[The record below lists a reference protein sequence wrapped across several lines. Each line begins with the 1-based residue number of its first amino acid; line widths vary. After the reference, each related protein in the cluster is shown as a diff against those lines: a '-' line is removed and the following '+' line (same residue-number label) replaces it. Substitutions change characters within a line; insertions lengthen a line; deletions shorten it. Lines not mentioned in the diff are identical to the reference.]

1 MTPVTITRAAGTTL
15 LAVSMMVALTVAGLS
30 AAMPSIAA
38 HFADVD
44 DVAYLSRLVLV
55 APSLVIALSSPV
67 MGYIVDR
74 FGRTKLLLAAVVMY
88 GVVGGA
94 GFFAE
99 EIETLILLRVL
110 LGVAAAGVNT
120 AVTTLTGD
128 YFAGVDRQHFLG
140 FRTGLSNLTNIGINI
155 CSGLLAAISWRMPF
169 LMYFSVLLLVPFIVL
184 TMPEPARLPV
194 RTDIKANPVIWPIGF
209 LAALYTAS
217 FLHNTTFYLIPVQLP
232 FYLNALGVGDPRFGG
247 VALAMTSLGLA
258 AGSIAYARIRRL
270 FGSPEAVFAVAFS
283 VIAVGMAGSALA
295 SSALAAVLSLT
306 FAGLGFG
313 ITFVNFSL
321 WVIDRAPPEIRGRAV
336 GGLMTSTFLG
346 HFAAPFWSQI
356 AADRFGI
363 ASIYACGA
371 VITAAL
377 AVTYLLARP
386 KSHRSVVAR

>member
-38 HFADVD
+38 HFAAVD

-55 APSLVIALSSPV
+55 APSVVIAFSSPI

-74 FGRTKLLLAAVVMY
+74 FGRTKLLLAAVIMY
-88 GVVGGA
+88 GFVGGA
-94 GFFAE
+94 GFLAE
-99 EIETLILLRVL
+99 KIETLILLRIL

-128 YFAGVDRQHFLG
+128 YFAGVDRQNFLG

-169 LMYFSVLLLVPFIVL
+169 LMYFSVLLLVPFIAL

-194 RTDIKANPVIWPIGF
+194 RTDIKANPVVWPIGF

-232 FYLNALGVGDPRFGG
+232 FYLHALGVDDPRFGG
-247 VALAMTSLGLA
+247 AALAMTSLGLA
-258 AGSIAYARIRRL
+258 VGSIGYARIRRL
-270 FGSPEAVFAVAFS
+270 VGSPEAVFAVAFG
-283 VIAVGMAGSALA
+283 VIAAGMAAAAVAGSAI
-295 SSALAAVLSLT
+295 AAVIGLT
-306 FAGLGFG
+306 IAGLGFG

-321 WVIDRAPPEIRGRAV
+321 WVIDHAPAEIRGRAV

-346 HFAAPFWSQI
+346 HFAAPFWSQVL
-356 AADRFGI
+356 ADRFGI

-371 VITAAL
+371 LITAAL
-377 AVTYLLARP
+377 AVAYVLARP
-386 KSHRSVVAR
+386 KSHRSVVVR